1 MNEENKIPE
10 LKDEELEKVTG
21 GLHLTSSQAKGLKY
35 GDLLVIED
43 ALGLNLGEC
52 ISLGEY
58 RDPGGIYAL
67 EILVKITDVYDPSG
81 TFTLDGIS
89 YRVGN
94 EAWLSRIDVDFPWR
108 A

>member
-10 LKDEELEKVTG
+10 LKDEELEKASG
-21 GLHLTSSQAKGLKY
+21 GLHLTSSQAKSLKY

-43 ALGLNLGEC
+43 AFGLNLGEC

-58 RDPGGIYAL
+58 NDPGGIHPL
-67 EILVKITDVYDPSG
+67 QIQVRITDVYDPSG
-81 TFTLDGIS
+81 SFTLHGIS

-94 EAWLSRIDVDFPWR
+94 VVWLRRIDVDFPWR